1 MRTSDEEFP
10 KGGRLILLK
19 STLSSLPTFFFFF
32 WISNENYIK
41 LEENAKENAKTTS
54 TRCSRW

>member
-19 STLSSLPTFFFFF
+19 STLSSLPTSFFF
-32 WISNENYIK
+32 WKSNENYIK
-41 LEENAKENAKTTS
+41 LEENVKTTS
-54 TRCSRW
+54 TMCSRW

>member
-19 STLSSLPTFFFFF
+19 STLSSLPTSFFFF
-32 WISNENYIK
+32 
-41 LEENAKENAKTTS
+41 LEK
-54 TRCSRW
+54 

>member
-19 STLSSLPTFFFFF
+19 STLSSLPTSFFFFGKVMR
-32 WISNENYIK
+32 IILNLK
-41 LEENAKENAKTTS
+41 KM
-54 TRCSRW
+54 